1 MRPTISI
8 VCMIACF
15 SVWMSAMVTIWPLD
29 ARSPSSASS
38 SRQDSIVCSDD
49 AVPKV
54 IHRPNIT
61 WPSGIPA
68 STGTVKVICKVRVDT
83 LGLVQDIR
91 VDYSQ
96 NPRFNKM
103 AKSLAKQYRF
113 EPKDQGGEK
122 REFWVTIPILFNHAK
137 SSGQ

>member
-1 MRPTISI
+1 MKLGELQS
-8 VCMIACF
+8 
-15 SVWMSAMVTIWPLD
+15 
-29 ARSPSSASS
+29 
-38 SRQDSIVCSDD
+38 
-49 AVPKV
+49 
-54 IHRPNIT
+54 
-61 WPSGIPA
+61 

-96 NPRFNKM
+96 NPKFNKM

-113 EPKDQGGEK
+113 EPKDQGGKK